1 MDTCHWC
8 QFFTFSC
15 IIENSEVEIV
25 NRFSKKLKNNLLN
38 INVLALV
45 ANKAMRNY
53 FILVDLDMESKYSQV

>member
-8 QFFTFSC
+8 QIFTFSC

-45 ANKAMRNY
+45 ANEAMRNY

>member
-1 MDTCHWC
+1 M
-8 QFFTFSC
+8 
-15 IIENSEVEIV
+15 EIV

-45 ANKAMRNY
+45 ANEAMRNY